1 MDDFRWLN
9 PSQPQTL
16 QTAVMLAYLNSFI
29 ALISVGALGAV
40 SGLGAPVIFLAA
52 IGQAAGGVGVANEKK
67 WGYLLAVGA
76 CSVLCLARLIFV
88 MRTGIDL
95 SLIGL
100 MFSGA
105 LLALLLHEQSRAY
118 QKIWF
123 R

>member
-1 MDDFRWLN
+1 
-9 PSQPQTL
+9 
-16 QTAVMLAYLNSFI
+16 MLAYFNSLF
-29 ALISVGALGAV
+29 ALLSAGFLGAV
-40 SGLGAPVIFLAA
+40 SGLGSPIIFLAA
-52 IGQAAGGVGVANEKK
+52 VAQAAGGAGVANEKK

-76 CSVLCLARLIFV
+76 CAVLCLARLIVV
-88 MRTGIDL
+88 MRSGIDL